1 MSPHQDRPSSNFAN
15 IEMAEAEKA
24 IHQNLFN
31 PKSLIDIV
39 KASVSLPLHANV
51 ANGDETRL
59 TKSLNAAN
67 GQSIGSVIGTTSLN
81 QEEGKEDGEE
91 FKSVGTEIVVGNDV
105 QEATS
110 PTSDKPPK
118 SMEKSF
124 SRSSS
129 HLSNGS
135 NGQLSNRS
143 SFSRNIDMFSVQKM
157 LQELRQENE
166 RLRMIVEHN
175 NLSMKKQ
182 LAIVQSWQEQVK
194 ASRVEFEVL
203 KRTSEEEKKQL
214 ENQIESLQQD
224 KKQLEDQ
231 LKEQRDQ
238 MKELEETLAKVAA
251 TSNGQ
256 LEGNTK
262 LYPVLEDSDSSDEEM
277 ENQETE
283 GPKMDRQVSTGS
295 ASGYYWDDLSM
306 ELGGLMTRLQKVN
319 LLEQMNDVKG
329 DQLDKLKLELSLARD
344 TIGKLE
350 GQVKEKQATVVIVN
364 GATSLTDEKE
374 EEIKALKEEIAR
386 LRSGTHCQWSLGHR
400 CPRRLHKRLKRQLRE
415 QEEKEQLEKFQNG
428 GAQVANGEGEKLPHL
443 SRHMRKLIK
452 RGKFVATHGLKL
464 KAFKDLTGDA

>member
-15 IEMAEAEKA
+15 IEIAEAEKA

-31 PKSLIDIV
+31 PKSLVDIV
-39 KASVSLPLHANV
+39 KASVSSLPLQDNV

-67 GQSIGSVIGTTSLN
+67 GQSIGSVIGN
-81 QEEGKEDGEE
+81 QEEAKEDGEE
-91 FKSVGTEIVVGNDV
+91 FKSVGTEIVVENDV

-110 PTSDKPPK
+110 PTSKRPAK

-135 NGQLSNRS
+135 NGPLSNRS

-203 KRTSEEEKKQL
+203 KRTSEEGKKQL
-214 ENQIESLQQD
+214 KNQIESLQQD

-238 MKELEETLAKVAA
+238 MKELEETLAKVTA

-283 GPKMDRQVSTGS
+283 GPKMDRQVSTES
-295 ASGYYWDDLSM
+295 ANGYYWDDLSI
-306 ELGGLMTRLQKVN
+306 ELEGLMTRLQKVN

-350 GQVKEKQATVVIVN
+350 GQIKEKQATVVIVN
-364 GATSLTDEKE
+364 GVTSLPDEKE

-386 LRSGTHCQWSLGHR
+386 LRSGTHSHSLGHR
-400 CPRRLHKRLKRQLRE
+400 YTRRLHKRLKRHLRE

-428 GAQVANGEGEKLPHL
+428 GAQVANGEGGEKLPHL

>member
-24 IHQNLFN
+24 IHLFN
-31 PKSLIDIV
+31 PNSLVDIV
-39 KASVSLPLHANV
+39 KASVSSLPLHDDV
-51 ANGDETRL
+51 AKGDETRL

-81 QEEGKEDGEE
+81 QEEGKEDCEE
-91 FKSVGTEIVVGNDV
+91 FKSVGAEMVVENDV
-105 QEATS
+105 QEATL
-110 PTSDKPPK
+110 TSEKSPK

-135 NGQLSNRS
+135 NGPLSNRS

-214 ENQIESLQQD
+214 ENQIELLQQN

-238 MKELEETLAKVAA
+238 MKELEETLAKVTA

-256 LEGNTK
+256 LEGNTR
-262 LYPVLEDSDSSDEEM
+262 LYPVLDDSDSSDEEM

-283 GPKMDRQVSTGS
+283 GPKMDRQVSTES
-295 ASGYYWDDLSM
+295 ASGYYWDDLSI
-306 ELGGLMTRLQKVN
+306 ELEGLMTRLQKVN

-350 GQVKEKQATVVIVN
+350 GQIKEKQATVVIVN
-364 GATSLTDEKE
+364 GATSLPDEKE

-386 LRSGTHCQWSLGHR
+386 LRSGTHSDSLGHR
-400 CPRRLHKRLKRQLRE
+400 YTRRLHKRLKRHLRE
-415 QEEKEQLEKFQNG
+415 QEEKEQLEKFET
-428 GAQVANGEGEKLPHL
+428 VANGGEKLPHL